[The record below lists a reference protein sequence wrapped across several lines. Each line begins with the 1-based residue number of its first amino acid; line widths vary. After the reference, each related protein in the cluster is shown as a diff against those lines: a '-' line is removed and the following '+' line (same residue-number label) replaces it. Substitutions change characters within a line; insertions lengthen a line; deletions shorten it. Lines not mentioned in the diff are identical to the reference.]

1 MQCGRSRNRS
11 AFFLLAFLLVL
22 LETQMPVVYFHLL
35 EAAGGQ
41 CIIKIYILSPV
52 KAVLLLLYVLLLSF
66 YFVGGFFIKDNL
78 INKIYISKH
87 THYEICNKIYGID
100 LKN

>member
-1 MQCGRSRNRS
+1 MWPQPEPVRL
-11 AFFLLAFLLVL
+11 FLLAFLLVL

-52 KAVLLLLYVLLLSF
+52 KQLCCF
-66 YFVGGFFIKDNL
+66 
-78 INKIYISKH
+78 
-87 THYEICNKIYGID
+87 
-100 LKN
+100 

>member
-1 MQCGRSRNRS
+1 MWPQPEPVRLFSVG
-11 AFFLLAFLLVL
+11 FLLVL

-52 KAVLLLLYVLLLSF
+52 KQLCCFCWFHVLLF
-66 YFVGGFFIKDNL
+66 YFVGDF
-78 INKIYISKH
+78 
-87 THYEICNKIYGID
+87 CV
-100 LKN
+100 KNN

>member
-1 MQCGRSRNRS
+1 MWPQPEPVRLFSVG
-11 AFFLLAFLLVL
+11 FFVGL

-52 KAVLLLLYVLLLSF
+52 KQLCCFDGFMFCCFILL
-66 YFVGGFFIKDNL
+66 
-78 INKIYISKH
+78 
-87 THYEICNKIYGID
+87 EIFA
-100 LKN
+100 

>member
-1 MQCGRSRNRS
+1 MAAAGTGLP
-11 AFFLLAFLLVL
+11 FFLLAFLLVL

-52 KAVLLLLYVLLLSF
+52 KAALLLLYVLILLE
-66 YFVGGFFIKDNL
+66 VFIEDNL
-78 INKIYISKH
+78 VNKIYISKH
-87 THYEICNKIYGID
+87 IHYEICNKIYGID

>member
-1 MQCGRSRNRS
+1 MAAAGTGLP
-11 AFFLLAFLLVL
+11 FFLLAFLLVL

-35 EAAGGQ
+35 EPAGSQ
-41 CIIKIYILSPV
+41 CIIKIYILTPV
-52 KAVLLLLYVLLLSF
+52 KAALLLF
-66 YFVGGFFIKDNL
+66 EGFFIRDNL
-78 INKIYISKH
+78 VSKIHISKH

>member
-1 MQCGRSRNRS
+1 MWPQPEPVRLFSVG
-11 AFFLLAFLLVL
+11 FLLVL

-41 CIIKIYILSPV
+41 CIIKIYILTPV
-52 KAVLLLLYVLLLSF
+52 KAALLLLYVLILLF
-66 YFVGGFFIKDNL
+66 YFVKGFFIRNNL

-87 THYEICNKIYGID
+87 IHYEICNKIYGID

>member
-1 MQCGRSRNRS
+1 MWPQPEPVRLFSVG
-11 AFFLLAFLLVL
+11 FLLVL

-52 KAVLLLLYVLLLSF
+52 KQLVVSCFVVLFCWRFLR
-66 YFVGGFFIKDNL
+66 K
-78 INKIYISKH
+78 K
-87 THYEICNKIYGID
+87 
-100 LKN
+100 

>member
-41 CIIKIYILSPV
+41 CIIKIYILTPV
-52 KAVLLLLYVLLLSF
+52 KAALLLLYVLIFLF
-66 YFVGGFFIKDNL
+66 YFVGGF
-78 INKIYISKH
+78 SS
-87 THYEICNKIYGID
+87 EII
-100 LKN
+100 

>member
-35 EAAGGQ
+35 EPAGSQ
-41 CIIKIYILSPV
+41 CIIKIYILTPV
-52 KAVLLLLYVLLLSF
+52 KAALLLLYVLILL
-66 YFVGGFFIKDNL
+66 
-78 INKIYISKH
+78 
-87 THYEICNKIYGID
+87 EIFSSEII
-100 LKN
+100 